1 MDGGVGTVDDL
12 SASQPRLIAL
22 FAAVH
27 LEDVEDEVGDRVA
40 VGDLTGPFTRLAGNS
55 KSARPCRVASLWTD
69 VPCSGVS
76 LGEQHDTRT

>member
-1 MDGGVGTVDDL
+1 MHVTML
-12 SASQPRLIAL
+12 LEM
-22 FAAVH
+22 AA
-27 LEDVEDEVGDRVA
+27 EGFGDRVA

-69 VPCSGVS
+69 VPRSGVS